1 MNKQIFSSKDF
12 YNGFNAG
19 NQVFDP
25 SLSFDENEFKF
36 NKNDNTREILL
47 LNKLIKEKD
56 YYNVQYLLG
65 NNQLKLENYTE
76 LNNNFTLLSTYNT
89 QNPYFLD
96 NNQIIPPTEQV
107 KIYKGIFQ
115 KEKIFNIVKINKK
128 IGRIKKDSLLKGK
141 HDKLSQDNII
151 RKIKGRFHEKLRIY
165 INEEYKKYIS
175 KKYIKKR
182 KTKNWLKKINPK
194 VSRKIKKEENMKWF
208 KLKIYEIFSE
218 NVSIRYSSSSPDYN
232 KKKINNLFSLGDAN
246 NLIEILNSNVED
258 YFRKYVNDE
267 KIEGFKTLKDD
278 IKELRADMERAKQNN
293 INEYLKKYEY
303 TAKNLKEIFNKKNPR
318 NIHYKKDQV
327 ELNI

>member
-76 LNNNFTLLSTYNT
+76 LNNNFTLLSTFYS
-89 QNPYFLD
+89 QNPYNLD
-96 NNQIIPPTEQV
+96 NAIVPPNEQV

-175 KKYIKKR
+175 KKYIKK
-182 KTKNWLKKINPK
+182 KKIKNWLKKINPK

-246 NLIEILNSNVED
+246 DLIEILNSNVED

-278 IKELRADMERAKQNN
+278 IKELRADMESSKQNN

-318 NIHYKKDQV
+318 RIHYKKDQV

>member
-89 QNPYFLD
+89 QNPCFLD
-96 NNQIIPPTEQV
+96 NAIVPPNEQV

-151 RKIKGRFHEKLRIY
+151 RKIKGRFHEKLRLY

-246 NLIEILNSNVED
+246 DLIEILNSNVED

-278 IKELRADMERAKQNN
+278 IKELRADMESSKQNN

-318 NIHYKKDQV
+318 NLHYKKDQV

>member
-1 MNKQIFSSKDF
+1 MNKQNFSCKDF

-89 QNPYFLD
+89 QNPCFLD
-96 NNQIIPPTEQV
+96 NAIVPPNEQV

-246 NLIEILNSNVED
+246 DLIEILNSNVED

-278 IKELRADMERAKQNN
+278 IKELRADMESSKQNN

>member
-1 MNKQIFSSKDF
+1 
-12 YNGFNAG
+12 
-19 NQVFDP
+19 
-25 SLSFDENEFKF
+25 
-36 NKNDNTREILL
+36 
-47 LNKLIKEKD
+47 
-56 YYNVQYLLG
+56 
-65 NNQLKLENYTE
+65 
-76 LNNNFTLLSTYNT
+76 
-89 QNPYFLD
+89 
-96 NNQIIPPTEQV
+96 
-107 KIYKGIFQ
+107 
-115 KEKIFNIVKINKK
+115 
-128 IGRIKKDSLLKGK
+128 
-141 HDKLSQDNII
+141 
-151 RKIKGRFHEKLRIY
+151 
-165 INEEYKKYIS
+165 
-175 KKYIKKR
+175 
-182 KTKNWLKKINPK
+182 
-194 VSRKIKKEENMKWF
+194 MKWF

-278 IKELRADMERAKQNN
+278 IKELRADMESSKQNN

>member
-76 LNNNFTLLSTYNT
+76 LNNNFTLLSTFYT
-89 QNPYFLD
+89 QNPCFLD
-96 NNQIIPPTEQV
+96 NAIVPPNEQV

-182 KTKNWLKKINPK
+182 KMKNWLKKINPK

-246 NLIEILNSNVED
+246 DLIEILNSNVED

-278 IKELRADMERAKQNN
+278 IKELRADMESSKQNN

-318 NIHYKKDQV
+318 RIHYKKDQV

>member
-25 SLSFDENEFKF
+25 SLSFDESEFKF

-76 LNNNFTLLSTYNT
+76 LNNNFTLLSTFYT
-89 QNPYFLD
+89 QNPCFLD
-96 NNQIIPPTEQV
+96 NAIVPPNEQV

-182 KTKNWLKKINPK
+182 KIKNWLKKINPK

-246 NLIEILNSNVED
+246 DLIEILNSNVED

-278 IKELRADMERAKQNN
+278 IKELRADMESSKQNN

-318 NIHYKKDQV
+318 RIHYKKDQV

>member
-1 MNKQIFSSKDF
+1 MNKQIFSCKEF

-89 QNPYFLD
+89 QNPCFLD
-96 NNQIIPPTEQV
+96 NAIVPPNEQV

-246 NLIEILNSNVED
+246 DLIEILNSNVED

-278 IKELRADMERAKQNN
+278 IKELRADMESSKQNN

>member
-76 LNNNFTLLSTYNT
+76 LNNNFTLLSTFYS
-89 QNPYFLD
+89 QNPYNLD
-96 NNQIIPPTEQV
+96 NAIVPPNEQV

-151 RKIKGRFHEKLRIY
+151 RKIKGRFHEKLRVY
-165 INEEYKKYIS
+165 INEEY

-246 NLIEILNSNVED
+246 DLIEILNSNVED

-278 IKELRADMERAKQNN
+278 IKELRADMESSKQNN

>member
-25 SLSFDENEFKF
+25 SLSFDENDFKF

-96 NNQIIPPTEQV
+96 NAIVPPNEQV

-246 NLIEILNSNVED
+246 DLIEILNSNVED

-278 IKELRADMERAKQNN
+278 IKELRADMESSKQNN

-318 NIHYKKDQV
+318 RIHYKKDQV

>member
-1 MNKQIFSSKDF
+1 MNKQIFSCKDF

-76 LNNNFTLLSTYNT
+76 PNNNFTLLSTYNT
-89 QNPYFLD
+89 QNPYNLD
-96 NNQIIPPTEQV
+96 NAIVPPNEQV

-128 IGRIKKDSLLKGK
+128 IGRIKKYSLLKGK

-151 RKIKGRFHEKLRIY
+151 RKIKGRFHEKLRLY

-182 KTKNWLKKINPK
+182 KIKNWLKKINPK

-246 NLIEILNSNVED
+246 DLIEILNSNVED
-258 YFRKYVNDE
+258 YFDKYVNDE

-278 IKELRADMERAKQNN
+278 IKELRADMESSKQNN

-318 NIHYKKDQV
+318 NIHYKKD
-327 ELNI
+327 

>member
-89 QNPYFLD
+89 QNPCFLD
-96 NNQIIPPTEQV
+96 NAIVPPNEQV

-182 KTKNWLKKINPK
+182 KMKNWLKKINPK

-246 NLIEILNSNVED
+246 DLIEILNSNVED

-278 IKELRADMERAKQNN
+278 IKELRADMESSKQNN

-318 NIHYKKDQV
+318 RIHYKKDQV

>member
-96 NNQIIPPTEQV
+96 NAIVPPNEQV

-182 KTKNWLKKINPK
+182 KMKNWLKKINPK

-218 NVSIRYSSSSPDYN
+218 NVSIRYSSTSPDYN

-246 NLIEILNSNVED
+246 DLIEILNSNVED

-278 IKELRADMERAKQNN
+278 IKELRADMESSKQNN

-318 NIHYKKDQV
+318 RIHYKKDQV

>member
-89 QNPYFLD
+89 QNPCFLD
-96 NNQIIPPTEQV
+96 NAIVPPNEQV

-246 NLIEILNSNVED
+246 DLIEILNSNVED

-278 IKELRADMERAKQNN
+278 IKELRADMESSKQNN

-318 NIHYKKDQV
+318 RIHYKKDQV